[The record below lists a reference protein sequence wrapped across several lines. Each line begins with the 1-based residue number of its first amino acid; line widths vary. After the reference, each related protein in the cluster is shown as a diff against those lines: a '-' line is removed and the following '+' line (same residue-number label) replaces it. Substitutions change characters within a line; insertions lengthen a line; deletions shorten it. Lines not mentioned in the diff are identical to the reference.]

1 MKSRAIRFSRFPAG
15 YGAGAILALAG
26 LARIACAADS
36 EAGPLLEAA
45 TPGKPVAAMEKSAR
59 EISSIEKEVRKTQA
73 EVERLTRA
81 LARQETEE
89 EVARARARDKAEW
102 AERVAALKG
111 ELEKQIQATA
121 KGQAEIAGLQAKLTE
136 SERTAKTQKAE
147 LGKLRKELEAARALV
162 DKTSQAAAA
171 DRSKAEEALR
181 RREAQWQ
188 EEGLVRQ
195 GKALREQLDGGRDA
209 SLAWSLN
216 DAGLVMLAER
226 RWDEAAAWFRRAL
239 SILELTVGRSNAA
252 AGTLLQHVADAARAK
267 GDYLVAEAHYREAA
281 ETFRSALGAAHP
293 RYAAALNG
301 LACALRDLQR
311 PTDAEALYR
320 QAIGIYMKNKPK
332 EAVVLAIPLYNLG
345 LLLMEQN
352 RPGEAGPLLEE
363 AARLAEKSRAAN
375 HEAYL
380 AIVRSLVR
388 YYRASGQMDKAT
400 ETEERALNV
409 LVK

>member
-15 YGAGAILALAG
+15 YGAAAILAMAG

-36 EAGPLLEAA
+36 EAGPLRAA
-45 TPGKPVAAMEKSAR
+45 PPDKSIAAMEISAR
-59 EISSIEKEVRKTQA
+59 EFSSIEKEVRKTQA
-73 EVERLTRA
+73 EVDRLTRA

-89 EVARARARDKAEW
+89 EVARERAREKAEW
-102 AERVAALKG
+102 TERVAALKG
-111 ELEKQIQATA
+111 ELEKQIRATA
-121 KGQAEIAGLQAKLTE
+121 KSQAEAAGLRTKLTE
-136 SERTAKTQKAE
+136 SERTAKTQEAE
-147 LGKLRKELEAARALV
+147 LGKLRKELEAARILV
-162 DKTSQAAAA
+162 DKTAQEAAA
-171 DRSKAEEALR
+171 DRSQAEEALR

-188 EEGLVRQ
+188 EEGLVRK
-195 GKALREQLDGGRDA
+195 GKALREHLDGVRDA

-226 RWDEAAAWFRRAL
+226 RWDEAADLFRRAL
-239 SILELTVGRSNAA
+239 SILDSTVGRSNAA
-252 AGTLLQHVADAARAK
+252 AGTVLQHVADAARAK
-267 GDYLVAEAHYREAA
+267 GEHLVAEAHYREAA
-281 ETFRSALGAAHP
+281 ETFRSALGASHP

-311 PTDAEALYR
+311 SADAEALYR
-320 QAIGIYMKNKPK
+320 QAIGIYKKNKPK

-352 RPGEAGPLLEE
+352 RAGEAGPLLEE
-363 AARLAEKSRAAN
+363 AARLAEKSRTTN

-380 AIVRSLVR
+380 AIVRSLAR
-388 YYRASGQMDKAT
+388 YYRASGQMDKAA